1 MHSNFPYQVRN
12 CSPETIEKLSENGSD
27 DILAGLSC
35 RGSEDSGN
43 EDIENRWV
51 GCMYKFFSD
60 NRDKSL
66 IMTVQQTNGI
76 SLFGCGYLKTWL
88 QFLSYPIVNVNRSF
102 KLAHFTRLRLLNAAV
117 SATTGTAA
125 PNLAGRTG
133 PKSSGNGGGPVKPS
147 KKNRASKLA
156 RLRSMSCFKCSIYK
170 DSLQSAR
177 DK

>member
-1 MHSNFPYQVRN
+1 MVSHFRMRMRMR
-12 CSPETIEKLSENGSD
+12 IFENLVAVP
-27 DILAGLSC
+27 I
-35 RGSEDSGN
+35 
-43 EDIENRWV
+43 
-51 GCMYKFFSD
+51 
-60 NRDKSL
+60 
-66 IMTVQQTNGI
+66 
-76 SLFGCGYLKTWL
+76 
-88 QFLSYPIVNVNRSF
+88 LSYIVNVNRSF

-170 DSLQSAR
+170 DSLQSVR
-177 DK
+177 DKVTDAKYLLKKRLKSDHRSSSNITYVQTPEGTNRNLLANLFHWPTPNVDPAHDTASPLLSSPSPAHQH